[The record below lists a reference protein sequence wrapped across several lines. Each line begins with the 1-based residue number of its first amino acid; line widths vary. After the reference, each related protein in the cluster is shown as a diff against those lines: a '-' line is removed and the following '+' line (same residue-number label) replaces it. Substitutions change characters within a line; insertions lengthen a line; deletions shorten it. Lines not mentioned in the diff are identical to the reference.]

1 MAQAAPRPAEVPTAP
16 ATFIQGYPQALPRA
30 LCEEIVARFEQDGRK
45 HPSRTAT
52 RLNPLVRSGTMLD
65 IPLYPEWA
73 DVCALVTRVTRA
85 CLDDYTR
92 RYPMLQSL
100 AKPENC
106 LITPPFIERI
116 EPGQGYG
123 YHIDAGPGGTHD
135 RLVSGLFYLRDIDG
149 GGHTEFPFQL
159 SRIVPRAGLLMLFPP
174 FWTHLH
180 RGVSP
185 ARTVKYN
192 ISNYVVIRPRADLAK
207 APPRD
212 AAAAASV

>member
-1 MAQAAPRPAEVPTAP
+1 MAQAAPRSAEVPATP
-16 ATFIQGYPQALPRA
+16 ATFLQGYPQALPRE
-30 LCEEIVARFEQDGRK
+30 LCEQLIARFEKDERK

-52 RLNPLVRSGTMLD
+52 RVNPLVRTGTMLD

-73 DVCALVTRVTRA
+73 DVCNLVTRVTRA
-85 CLDDYTR
+85 CLDDYIQ

-123 YHIDAGPGGTHD
+123 YHIDAGPGGTYD
-135 RLVSGLFYLRDIDG
+135 RFVSGLFYLRDIDE

-159 SRIVPRAGLLMLFPP
+159 SRIVPRAGMLLLFPP

-192 ISNYVVIRPRADLAK
+192 ISNYVFIRPRTDRSMAPANG
-207 APPRD
+207 APP
-212 AAAAASV
+212 ASA